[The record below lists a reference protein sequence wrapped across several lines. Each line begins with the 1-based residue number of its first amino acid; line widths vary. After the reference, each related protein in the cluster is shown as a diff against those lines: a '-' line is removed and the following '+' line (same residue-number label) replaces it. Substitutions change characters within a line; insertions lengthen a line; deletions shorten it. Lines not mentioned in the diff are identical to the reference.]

1 MLWLALQLS
10 MLPLE
15 VFHRGGAPVGPSA
28 IVDGTPPRILLPDAG
43 ATAAGVRPGMTLTA
57 AHALVPALD
66 TRARDCALEQCTLE
80 SLALWAEQFTPTISL
95 DPSNAL
101 LLEIDGCLQLF
112 HGLDAMTALVRTSV
126 AELGFDVQLA
136 CAPTPAGALLLA
148 RNGLGTLV
156 TDQTALRQQ
165 LVRLP
170 VDGLDAPPRT
180 LAALAGLGLR
190 TVGDVLRLPRDGLA
204 RRFGRELVDHL
215 DRAFGDCPDPRAP
228 FVPPP
233 RFASRLVLPVPVPEI
248 EQLLFGFKRLLLEL
262 AGFLAGR
269 QAGVT
274 RFAITLEHED
284 HPATRLRIEL
294 SMPSRDPAHLTLLL
308 RERLSRVT
316 LPQAV
321 DAIGIDAGET
331 MQLAPA
337 SFSFFAERGDSV
349 EDRTALVERLRARLG
364 REAVHGLALVPEHR
378 PELAFREAEPGTTGA
393 AATNPPRPLWL
404 LAAPRPLA
412 RDAHGPYLDGPLHL
426 LHGPER
432 IETGWWDD
440 HDIRRDYFIAA
451 DPKGARLWVY
461 REHGPVGE
469 SDPERWFLHGLFS

>member
-1 MLWLALQLS
+1 MLWLALQFPL
-10 MLPLE
+10 LPLE
-15 VFHRGGAPVGPSA
+15 VFHRGGAPCGSSA
-28 IVDGTPPRILLPDAG
+28 IVDGAPPRILLPDAS
-43 ATAAGVRPGMTLTA
+43 AANAGIRPGMTLAA
-57 AHALVPALD
+57 AHALVPGLGS
-66 TRARDCALEQCTLE
+66 RSRDHLLEQRTLE
-80 SLALWAEQFTPTISL
+80 SLALWAEQFTPAISI

-101 LLEIDGCLQLF
+101 LLEIGGCLQLF
-112 HGLDAMTALVRTSV
+112 QGLDAMSALVRAGV

-148 RNGLGTLV
+148 RNGLDTLV
-156 TDQTALRQQ
+156 TDHAALRRQ
-165 LVRLP
+165 LIRLP
-170 VDGLDAPPRT
+170 IEGLDAPPRT

-204 RRFGRELVDHL
+204 RRFGHELLDHL

-228 FVPPP
+228 FIPPP

-248 EQLLFGFKRLLLEL
+248 EQLLFGFKRLVLEL
-262 AGFLAGR
+262 TGFLAGR

-321 DAIGIDAGET
+321 EAIGIDAEET

-337 SFSFFAERGDSV
+337 SFSFFAERGDSI
-349 EDRTALVERLRARLG
+349 EDRTVLVERLRARLG
-364 REAVHGLALVPEHR
+364 RDAVHGLALVPEHR

-393 AATNPPRPLWL
+393 TPPGPPRPLWL
-404 LAAPRPLA
+404 LAVPRPLA
-412 RDAHGPYLDGPLHL
+412 RDAHGPHLDGPLQL
-426 LHGPER
+426 LRGPER
-432 IETGWWDD
+432 IENGWWDD
-440 HDIRRDYFIAA
+440 NDIRRDYFIAA
-451 DPKGARLWVY
+451 DLQGARLWVY
-461 REHGPVGE
+461 REHGPVGDV
-469 SDPERWFLHGLFS
+469 DPERWFLHGLFS